1 MKAYKTSGNYTAY
14 QHPRAG
20 LMVQSTR
27 KAGGVRLPPEHP
39 QYGEFVDA
47 FETAI
52 DADEADA
59 LCRALLTA

>member
-1 MKAYKTSGNYTAY
+1 
-14 QHPRAG
+14 
-20 LMVQSTR
+20 MVQSTR

-39 QYGEFVDA
+39 QYGEFVEA